1 MCHNNSVLF
10 ETNILKIAYIC
21 YMEIIRLGKKNE
33 AQYTQLV
40 QEQRDIFLENAARN
54 RLPEDLE
61 RIRQAY
67 EYAYQAHAKQT
78 RKAGEPYILH
88 PIAVARI
95 VNEEIG
101 LGTNPIIASL
111 LHDVVEDTPHTIEEI
126 RELFGEDIAF
136 LVEGLTKEKK
146 EQYELSMQV
155 DNIRKM
161 LMTIQY
167 DIRALLIKL
176 ADRLHNMRTLADMP
190 LNKQMKIT
198 GETDFFFAPLANRLG
213 LYKVKTELENLSF
226 RFRSPE
232 EYAGIQKIL
241 EDYAVETQSIRNRFV
256 APIEQILKENGIDAV
271 MTQDIRSIYSI
282 WRHMKQKQVPFRRL
296 ESVYVFN
303 IVFRPTLGGT
313 CDVSEKNQCLRIYS
327 LLTDLYMERVGS
339 FHNYVDNPK
348 ANGYEALHCMFMT
361 EHGTWAEVHIK
372 SERMEEASV
381 HGCIVK
387 RHKNVGIGGVDAW
400 VEEFR
405 GTLKDGFFLEGVK
418 ANLYNDDIRVF
429 TPRGEQILLPSNAT
443 ALDFAYVIHTEIGDH
458 ALFARVNGML
468 CSIKTVLKRGDR
480 VEIGTDS
487 NIMPQKD
494 WLDAVVTYKAKSCI
508 RSALRKQNISIKP
521 SRYIFAKC
529 CSPLPGDEL
538 LGFEAQDGSAKVYV
552 HTRNCER
559 AIKLSTEHG
568 ETIVNV
574 DLEADETTYY
584 PAHIHAFGVDRKGIT
599 FEISQVVSEEWGL
612 NINNMSVT
620 TQDSLFDCDI
630 HLEVRSAKEI
640 NNMIKR
646 LESVLGVEEVRR
658 VTINRR

>member
-1 MCHNNSVLF
+1 MD
-10 ETNILKIAYIC
+10 IL
-21 YMEIIRLGKKNE
+21 RPGKKNE
-33 AQYTQLV
+33 ALYKQLV
-40 QEQRDIFLENAARN
+40 QEQRDIFLKNAAIN

-67 EYAYQAHAKQT
+67 EYAYRAHEKQT
-78 RKAGEPYILH
+78 RKTGEPYILH

-95 VNEEIG
+95 VNEELG

-111 LHDVVEDTPHTIEEI
+111 LHDVVEDTPCTTEEI
-126 RELFGEDIAF
+126 KELFGEDIAF
-136 LVEGLTKEKK
+136 LVDGLTKEKM

-176 ADRLHNMRTLADMP
+176 ADRLHNMRTLAEMP
-190 LNKQMKIT
+190 LHKQMKIT

-213 LYKVKTELENLSF
+213 LHNVKTELENLSF
-226 RFRSPE
+226 KFRSPE
-232 EYAGIQKIL
+232 EYVRIQKIL
-241 EDYAVETQSIRNRFV
+241 DDYAIETQGIRNRFV
-256 APIEQILKENGIDAV
+256 ASIEQMLRDHNINATI
-271 MTQDIRSIYSI
+271 TQDIRSVYSI

-296 ESVYVFN
+296 ESVYIFN
-303 IVFRPTLGGT
+303 IVYELKTGGP
-313 CDVSEKNQCLRIYS
+313 CEISEKNQCLEIYS
-327 LLTDLYMERVGS
+327 LLTDLYTERVGS

-372 SERMEEASV
+372 SKRMQEASIR
-381 HGCIVK
+381 GSIVN
-387 RHKNVGIGGVDAW
+387 RHKHIGIGGVDAW

-405 GTLKDGFFLEGVK
+405 GTLKDMVYHDGFNNKDGFFLEGVK
-418 ANLYNDDIRVF
+418 ANLYSDDIRVF
-429 TPRGEQILLPSNAT
+429 TPKGEQILLPSNAT
-443 ALDFAYVIHTEIGDH
+443 ALDFAYVIHSEIGDH

-480 VEIGTDS
+480 VEIGTS
-487 NIMPQKD
+487 SAIMPQKD
-494 WLDAVVTYKAKSCI
+494 WLKAVVTYKAKSCI
-508 RSALRKQNISIKP
+508 RSALRKQNISVKP
-521 SRYIFAKC
+521 SKYKFAKC

-538 LGFEAQDGSAKVYV
+538 LGFEAQDGSGKVFV
-552 HTRNCER
+552 HTRNCEH

-574 DLEADETTYY
+574 DIEVDDFTYY
-584 PAHIHAFGVDRKGIT
+584 PARIYAFGVDRKGIT
-599 FEISQVVSEEWGL
+599 FEISQIISEEWGL
-612 NINNMSVT
+612 NINNMTVT
-620 TQDSLFDCDI
+620 TKDALFECDI
-630 HLEVRSAKEI
+630 LLEVRSAREI
-640 NNMIKR
+640 NSIIAR

-658 VTINRR
+658 KTIRRD

>member
-1 MCHNNSVLF
+1 MD
-10 ETNILKIAYIC
+10 IL
-21 YMEIIRLGKKNE
+21 RLGKKNE
-33 AQYTQLV
+33 AQYSQLV
-40 QEQRDIFLENAARN
+40 EEQRDIFLKNAAVN
-54 RLPEDLE
+54 RLPQDLE

-67 EYAYQAHAKQT
+67 EYAFQAHARQT

-95 VNEEIG
+95 VNEEMG

-111 LHDVVEDTPHTIEEI
+111 LHDVAEDTSHTVEDI
-126 RELFGEDIAF
+126 RELFGEDIAY

-146 EQYELSMQV
+146 EQYELSIQV

-190 LNKQMKIT
+190 LHKQMKIT

-232 EYAGIQKIL
+232 EYARIQKIL
-241 EDYAVETQSIRNRFV
+241 DDYALETQGIRNRFV
-256 APIEQILKENGIDAV
+256 APIEQTLRENGINARIS
-271 MTQDIRSIYSI
+271 QDIRSIYSI
-282 WRHMKQKQVPFRRL
+282 WRHMQQKKVPFRRL

-303 IVFRPTLGGT
+303 IVFDVRTDGP
-313 CDVSEKNQCLRIYS
+313 CEVSEKNQCLQIYS

-372 SERMEEASV
+372 SQRMEEASI

-405 GTLKDGFFLEGVK
+405 GTLKDMVYHDGFNNKDGFFMEGVK

-429 TPRGEQILLPSNAT
+429 TPKGEQILLPSKAS
-443 ALDFAYVIHTEIGDH
+443 ALDFAYVIHSEIGDH

-480 VEIGTDS
+480 VEIGTS
-487 NIMPQKD
+487 SAIMPQKD
-494 WLDAVVTYKAKSCI
+494 WLEAVVTYKAKSCI

-538 LGFEAQDGSAKVYV
+538 LGFEAQDGSGKVFV
-552 HTRNCER
+552 HTRSCER

-574 DLEADETTYY
+574 ETEADETTYY
-584 PAHIHAFGVDRKGIT
+584 PAHINAFGVDRKGIT
-599 FEISQVVSEEWGL
+599 FEISQIISEEWGL
-612 NINNMSVT
+612 NINNISVT
-620 TQDSLFDCDI
+620 TKDALFECDI
-630 HLEVRSAKEI
+630 YLEVRSAKEI
-640 NNMIKR
+640 YSIIKR
-646 LESVLGVEEVRR
+646 LESVLGVEEVIR
-658 VTINRR
+658 VTLSRN